1 MTSRSLRRP
10 TSSATVTRAIT
21 PWPHIVLQPS
31 LCMNRTPASPSGV
44 TGSVGIAP
52 YMSACP
58 RGSNTRARRRPSR
71 RSFAKRRFSRI
82 VAPGIGS
89 RPPVTTRSGSPAAC
103 DSTVSTRRHEGGG
116 CQAWAWRISPIW
128 PSAPDS
134 DLANTCSVSDD
145 LRLRAIAAAGPSDEV
160 VSIEPAEAEMRE
172 MHRSDLDA
180 LKDGA
185 AMLTQAGNRVAALA
199 VMWSAVAIAPTDLG
213 AHRRLAA
220 MLANAGDIDGAA
232 NEYARY
238 IEFMLPIGDL
248 GRATME
254 LTYGAKVL
262 GPHPALH
269 DAAEKIVIAVRA
281 LAPGDVVARAPTLP
295 MPRLLPKVPFRFCIH
310 DDGDRHWMQLEGG
323 TTELIPSAVRMLDRN
338 DEVIETRK
346 FIPLAPGQKGHAK
359 IIEGEPNGVAW
370 VVLGVT
376 DEVVAALDAG
386 KPSPYRVEAKV
397 GEEWISTVLVDTG
410 CRIGRRSK
418 VAVS

>member
-1 MTSRSLRRP
+1 MNDDPRLL
-10 TSSATVTRAIT
+10 AIG
-21 PWPHIVLQPS
+21 I
-31 LCMNRTPASPSGV
+31 
-44 TGSVGIAP
+44 TGDPDPVG
-52 YMSACP
+52 
-58 RGSNTRARRRPSR
+58 
-71 RSFAKRRFSRI
+71 
-82 VAPGIGS
+82 
-89 RPPVTTRSGSPAAC
+89 
-103 DSTVSTRRHEGGG
+103 
-116 CQAWAWRISPIW
+116 
-128 PSAPDS
+128 
-134 DLANTCSVSDD
+134 
-145 LRLRAIAAAGPSDEV
+145 
-160 VSIEPAEAEMRE
+160 SIEPAQAEMHE

-238 IEFMLPIGDL
+238 IEFMIPIGDV

-254 LTYGAKVL
+254 LTYGSKVL
-262 GPHPALH
+262 GGHAALH
-269 DAAEKIVIAVRA
+269 EAAEKIVTAIRA
-281 LAPGDVVARAPTLP
+281 LVPGDLAISAPTLP
-295 MPRLLPKVPFRFCIH
+295 APRLLPKVPFRFCIH

-323 TTELIPSAVRMLDRN
+323 TTDLVPTSVRVLDRN

-346 FIPLAPGQKGHAK
+346 FIPIAPGQKGHAK
-359 IIEGEPNGVAW
+359 IIEGEPSGVAW
-370 VVLGVT
+370 VVLGIS

-410 CRIGRRSK
+410 CRIGRRRSRI
-418 VAVS
+418 AVS

>member
-1 MTSRSLRRP
+1 M
-10 TSSATVTRAIT
+10 
-21 PWPHIVLQPS
+21 
-31 LCMNRTPASPSGV
+31 
-44 TGSVGIAP
+44 
-52 YMSACP
+52 
-58 RGSNTRARRRPSR
+58 
-71 RSFAKRRFSRI
+71 
-82 VAPGIGS
+82 
-89 RPPVTTRSGSPAAC
+89 
-103 DSTVSTRRHEGGG
+103 
-116 CQAWAWRISPIW
+116 
-128 PSAPDS
+128 
-134 DLANTCSVSDD
+134 SDD
-145 LRLRAIAAAGPSDEV
+145 LRLRAIGAPGDSDPV
-160 VSIEPAEAEMRE
+160 VSIEPAEAEMHDV
-172 MHRSDLDA
+172 HRSDLDA

-185 AMLTQAGNRVAALA
+185 TMLTQAGNRVAALA

-238 IEFMLPIGDL
+238 IEFMLPLGDL

-262 GPHPALH
+262 GPQPALH
-269 DAAEKIVIAVRA
+269 DAAERIVIAVRA

-323 TTELIPSAVRMLDRN
+323 TNELVPSAVRMLDRN
-338 DEVIETRK
+338 DEVVETRK